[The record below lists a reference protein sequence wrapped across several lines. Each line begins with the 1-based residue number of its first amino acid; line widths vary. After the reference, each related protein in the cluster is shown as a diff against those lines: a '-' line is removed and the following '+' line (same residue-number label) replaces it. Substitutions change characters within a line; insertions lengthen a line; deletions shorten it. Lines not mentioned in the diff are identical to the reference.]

1 VLGFFTDP
9 WLSNDEIH
17 RVIGEPVR
25 VVHVL
30 TSLPAIQEIKVVT
43 WNIERGAAY
52 DDVLSVLRRV
62 DADVLLLQEVDRE
75 CRRTSYR
82 NVARDL
88 AVALDMNWVA
98 AGEFQEIGEARGRT
112 PAITGQAIL
121 SRFPIEQP
129 SVLRFKKQDRWR
141 WSVNPVQPRRGGRMA
156 LKARTA
162 GIAVYDTHIESG
174 SNRRL
179 QQQQM
184 AEIVADQMKLGES
197 AVLIGGDFNNGPIL
211 QSLTLSSLADASFVD
226 ALGADAAKRGPTSLG
241 QTHPI
246 DWIFIRRLAS
256 GAGQIVDAKTASDH
270 SPVMAAL
277 SLAASVSA
285 SR

>member
-1 VLGFFTDP
+1 
-9 WLSNDEIH
+9 
-17 RVIGEPVR
+17 
-25 VVHVL
+25 
-30 TSLPAIQEIKVVT
+30 
-43 WNIERGAAY
+43 
-52 DDVLSVLRRV
+52 
-62 DADVLLLQEVDRE
+62 
-75 CRRTSYR
+75 
-82 NVARDL
+82 
-88 AVALDMNWVA
+88 
-98 AGEFQEIGEARGRT
+98 
-112 PAITGQAIL
+112 
-121 SRFPIEQP
+121 
-129 SVLRFKKQDRWR
+129 
-141 WSVNPVQPRRGGRMA
+141 
-156 LKARTA
+156 
-162 GIAVYDTHIESG
+162 
-174 SNRRL
+174 
-179 QQQQM
+179 M